1 MATDTIAP
9 EEVTAAGELRDPAQ
23 APLQLDIPAQDAP
36 AGQQTAGVV
45 TDAIK
50 AGLGMLSPQVDNA
63 VPAPTQ
69 AVPAPTQAAPA
80 PVPPAPTQTAPDAVM
95 PPGATVRDDLA
106 LDEKAAVQSVDGAVL
121 VRQATDAEMMM
132 FEAAIPRMD
141 GKPGAT
147 GLNYFPMN
155 LDQMTDAFNG
165 NLAAFQAKIVGANS
179 VAIEQMKRGKMTI
192 EEIGHAA
199 EKIGLKDMAMR
210 LLNKQPGEVFNAEE
224 MYKALVTQ
232 ASSLLTA
239 KSAYDDM
246 IADPTDASALNFLLA
261 INLQGALTTSLVG
274 AKTEAARTMAVLTNF
289 SKIMKAN
296 QMPSADDVTGMFG
309 KMPDIEG
316 MTPADIIANMGGIET
331 IMARG
336 QAYMMLRP
344 DQQSQVASGFS
355 KWFNKGVDAFME
367 SFMNGLLSGV
377 TTHMVNILGNA
388 GFQIYSIPER
398 FIAGAIGAARTSI
411 PGSNQSRVYMTEALA
426 IPAGFMMSFNA
437 SMRAAAKAFVTED
450 PSDLVTKIDYR
461 TRKAITAENLEL
473 DPEATVGRAVDLLGK
488 VTRIAGRFLLT
499 EDEFFKGMARGSQ
512 QYIVAV
518 RRALDLKAQGAD
530 DATVRASIVQAIQEP
545 DEALLTSMKD
555 YGQVM
560 TFQKDLE
567 GVLGQLQGF
576 FSHPAAKIFVP
587 FYKTPTNIVK
597 EVLARGPLAL
607 ALPSFYKA
615 IKAGGPEADMA
626 LSKMALGSTIMAAFA
641 GYSYGAE
648 GDDVL
653 LTGYGPTDPK
663 AREAWLRHHQ
673 PYSASVKMEDGTRKS
688 ITYSRLDPLSGMI
701 AVAADFA
708 WYARHSDDEDMISGL
723 AVAAAA
729 ANYKYVSQLPML
741 QGMFEISEIFGSE
754 YEGGEAKFKRLQE
767 LLGKQVG
774 SAAITALPLPTGSFT
789 ASIERYFDPT
799 KKNTLP
805 TDTNVAPLV
814 RGFYEALQK
823 ARSRSPFFSK
833 DMEPALDRWGTP
845 RMEGDGQVW
854 ELASPIKIRIDEYH
868 MVDDEISD
876 LNLGLGRVPK
886 SIEGIKLTAKQ
897 QNMLVILANNPPD
910 GGNLLEDLKDMVLSP
925 EYQALLPGFRI
936 TELRAIDSVYWSN
949 ARKYLLEMDPDL
961 RARVDERNG
970 IRDVTGKAP
979 IQ

>member
-36 AGQQTAGVV
+36 AGQQTAGIV

-50 AGLGMLSPQVDNA
+50 AGLDMLGPQVDNA

-69 AVPAPTQAAPA
+69 AAPAPTQALPTPNPSEPA
-80 PVPPAPTQTAPDAVM
+80 L
-95 PPGATVRDDLA
+95 PGATVRDDLA

-192 EEIGHAA
+192 EEIGQAA
-199 EKIGLKDMAMR
+199 EKIGLKAMAMR

-239 KSAYDDM
+239 KTAYDDM

-261 INLQGALTTSLVG
+261 INLQGALTTSLIG
-274 AKTEAARTMAVLTNF
+274 AKTEAARTMAVLNNF

-296 QMPSADDVTGMFG
+296 QMPTSGDVEGMFG

-316 MTPADIIANMGGIET
+316 MTPADIIDNMGGVET

-355 KWFNKGVDAFME
+355 KWFNKGVDVFME
-367 SFMNGLLSGV
+367 SFMNGLLSGIP
-377 TTHMVNILGNA
+377 THMVNVLGNA

-512 QYIVAV
+512 QYTVAV

-576 FSHPAAKIFVP
+576 FSHPAMKIFVP
-587 FYKTPTNIVK
+587 FYKTPTNIMR
-597 EVLARGPLAL
+597 EVMSRNVLSAPL
-607 ALPSFYKA
+607 LPSFWKA

-626 LSKMALGSTIMAAFA
+626 MSKMALGSTIMAAFA

-653 LTGYGPTDPK
+653 MTGHGPSDPK

-673 PYSASVKMEDGTRKS
+673 PYSFSVKMEDGTRKS
-688 ITYSRLDPLSGMI
+688 ITYSRFDPLSGVL

-708 WYARHSDDEDMISGL
+708 WYARHSDDEDMISSL
-723 AVAAAA
+723 AAAA
-729 ANYKYVSQLPML
+729 AMSNYNYVGQLPML
-741 QGMFEISEIFGSE
+741 QGMFSIAEIFGSE

-805 TDTNVAPLV
+805 TDTDVAPLV

-854 ELASPIKIRIDEYH
+854 ELASPIKIRIDEYQ
-868 MVDDEISD
+868 MVDDEMSD
-876 LNLGLGRVPK
+876 LNLGLSRVPK
-886 SIEGIKLTAKQ
+886 SIEGIKLTGKQ
-897 QNMLVILANNPPD
+897 QNMLVLLANNPPD
-910 GGNLLEDLKDMVLSP
+910 GGNLLEDLKEMILSP
-925 EYQALLPGFRI
+925 EYQDLLPGFRI

>member
-50 AGLGMLSPQVDNA
+50 AGLDMLGPQVDNA

-69 AVPAPTQAAPA
+69 AAPAPTQALPTPNPSEPA
-80 PVPPAPTQTAPDAVM
+80 L
-95 PPGATVRDDLA
+95 PGATVRDDLA

-232 ASSLLTA
+232 ASALLTA

-289 SKIMKAN
+289 SKIMQAN

-309 KMPDIEG
+309 QMPNIEG
-316 MTPADIIANMGGIET
+316 MSPEDIIANMGGIET

-355 KWFNKGVDAFME
+355 KWFNKGVDVFME
-367 SFMNGLLSGV
+367 SFMNGLLSGIP
-377 TTHMVNILGNA
+377 THMVNVLGNA

-426 IPAGFMMSFNA
+426 IPAGMMMSFNA

-450 PSDLVTKIDYR
+450 PSDLVSKIDYR

-473 DPEATVGRAVDLLGK
+473 DPDAAVGWAVDMLGK
-488 VTRIAGRFLLT
+488 ITRIAGRFLLT
-499 EDEFFKGMARGSQ
+499 EDEFFKGSARGVA
-512 QYIVAV
+512 QYTTAV

-530 DATVRASIVQAIQEP
+530 EATVRASIVQAIQNP
-545 DEALLTSMKD
+545 DEALLTTMKD
-555 YGQVM
+555 YGQLM

-576 FSHPAAKIFVP
+576 FSHPAMKIFVP
-587 FYKTPTNIVK
+587 FYKTPTNIMR
-597 EVLARGPLAL
+597 EVMSRNVLSAPL
-607 ALPSFYKA
+607 LPSFWKA

-626 LSKMALGSTIMAAFA
+626 MSKMALGSTIMAAFA

-653 LTGYGPTDPK
+653 MTGHGPSDPK

-673 PYSASVKMEDGTRKS
+673 PYSFSVKMEDGTRKS
-688 ITYSRLDPLSGMI
+688 ITYSRFDPLSGVL

-708 WYARHSDDEDMISGL
+708 WYARHSDDEDMISSL
-723 AVAAAA
+723 AAAA
-729 ANYKYVSQLPML
+729 AMSNYNYVGQLPML
-741 QGMFEISEIFGSE
+741 QGMFSIAEIFGSE

-854 ELASPIKIRIDEYH
+854 ELASPIKIRIDEYQ
-868 MVDDEISD
+868 MVDDEMSD
-876 LNLGLGRVPK
+876 LNLGLSRVPK
-886 SIEGIKLTAKQ
+886 SIEGIKLTGKQ
-897 QNMLVILANNPPD
+897 QNMLVLLANNPPD
-910 GGNLLEDLKDMVLSP
+910 GGNLLEDLKEMILSP
-925 EYQALLPGFRI
+925 EYQDLLPGFRI